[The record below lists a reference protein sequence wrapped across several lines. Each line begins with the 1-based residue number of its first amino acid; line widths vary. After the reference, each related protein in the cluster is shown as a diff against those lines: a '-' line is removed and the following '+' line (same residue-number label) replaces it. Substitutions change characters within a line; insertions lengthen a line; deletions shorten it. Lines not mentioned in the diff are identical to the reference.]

1 LPSTDSTEHRVET
14 YDTTLRDGA
23 QQVGLQF
30 TVADKLRVTRLLDDL
45 GVDVVE
51 GGWPGSNPKDAEYFA
66 RARDLPW
73 RHAALSAFG
82 ATRRP
87 GRGVDDD
94 PNLRALLDSGAPIIA
109 LVGKAWTLHVTEALR
124 TTMEENLAMVAESV
138 AHMAAAGRRVAFD
151 AEHFFD
157 GYAADPAY
165 ALAVAAAAAES
176 GADTVVL
183 CDTNGGSL
191 PTTVARVVREVVAA
205 VPDVRVGVHFHDD
218 SACAVAN
225 SLVAVEAG
233 ATHVQGAANGY
244 GERCGNADLFAIVAG
259 LELKQGLKLLP
270 QDRLAALTAT
280 AHAIAELANLP
291 PDHRQPYVGGAA
303 FTTKAGLHASAIA
316 RRADA
321 YSHVDPARV
330 GNQARVLVSELAG
343 RSNVLAKAGEL
354 GLDLV
359 SDPELGTRV
368 LDRVKELEHR
378 GYAFEVADASFEL
391 LVRRETGD
399 LRPPFGLEGYRVVVE
414 RRVGGSP
421 PVDREDGDGT
431 DLSEATVRLRVDG
444 ERVLAVGEG
453 VGPVHALDQALR
465 RALAGRHP
473 ELEGVRLVDYKVRI
487 LDGRA
492 GTRAVTRVLVTSA
505 DGDGEWTTVGVSD
518 DIVTASW
525 EALADGVLY
534 GLLRA
539 RQPAAVT

>member
-1 LPSTDSTEHRVET
+1 LPSTSTNHRVET

-66 RARDLPW
+66 RAAELPW
-73 RHAALSAFG
+73 RHATLSAFG

-94 PNLRALLDSGAPIIA
+94 PNLRALLDSGAPIVA

-124 TTMEENLAMVAESV
+124 TSLEENLAMVAESV
-138 AHMAAAGRRVAFD
+138 AHVAAAGRRVAFD

-165 ALAVAAAAAES
+165 ALAVATAAAEA

-191 PTTVARVVREVVAA
+191 PTTVARVVSEVVAA
-205 VPDVRVGVHFHDD
+205 LPGVRVGVHFHDD
-218 SACAVAN
+218 AACAVAN

-280 AHAIAELANLP
+280 SHAIAELANLP

-303 FTTKAGLHASAIA
+303 FATKAGLHASAIA

-354 GLDLV
+354 GLDLAG
-359 SDPELGTRV
+359 DPELGGRV

-391 LVRRETGD
+391 LVRREAGMLD
-399 LRPPFGLEGYRVVVE
+399 APFALESYRVVVE
-414 RRVGGSP
+414 RL
-421 PVDREDGDGT
+421 GDGS

-473 ELEGVRLVDYKVRI
+473 ELEAVRLVDFKVRI

-492 GTRAVTRVLVTSA
+492 GTRAVTRVLITSA
-505 DGDGEWTTVGVSD
+505 DGEGEWTTVGVSD

-534 GLLRA
+534 GLLRV
-539 RQPAAVT
+539 RQPAVVLP

>member
-1 LPSTDSTEHRVET
+1 MPSTAHRVET

-73 RHAALSAFG
+73 RHATLSAFG

-94 PNLRALLDSGAPIIA
+94 PNLRALLDSGAPIVA

-124 TTMEENLAMVAESV
+124 TSLEENLAMVAESV
-138 AHMAAAGRRVAFD
+138 AHVAAAGRRVAFD

-165 ALAVAAAAAES
+165 ALAVAEAAALA

-191 PTTVARVVREVVAA
+191 PTAVARVVREVAA
-205 VPDVRVGVHFHDD
+205 ALPAGIRVGVHFHDD

-233 ATHVQGAANGY
+233 ASHVQGAANGY

-303 FTTKAGLHASAIA
+303 FATKAGLHASAIA

-359 SDPELGTRV
+359 TDPELGTRV
-368 LDRVKELEHR
+368 LDRVKELEHE
-378 GYAFEVADASFEL
+378 GYAFEVADASFDL
-391 LVRRETGD
+391 LVRREAGA
-399 LRPPFGLEGYRVVVE
+399 LRSPFDLEGYRVVVE
-414 RRVGGSP
+414 RRV
-421 PVDREDGDGT
+421 EDGDGT

-465 RALAGRHP
+465 RALADRHP
-473 ELEGVRLVDYKVRI
+473 ELEAVRLVDYKVRI

-505 DGDGEWTTVGVSD
+505 DGEDEWTTVGVSD

-534 GLLRA
+534 GLLRV
-539 RQPAAVT
+539 RQPAVVP

>member
-1 LPSTDSTEHRVET
+1 LPSDKPHVET

-73 RHAALSAFG
+73 RHATLSAFG

-94 PNLRALLDSGAPIIA
+94 PNLRALLDSGAPIVA
-109 LVGKAWTLHVTEALR
+109 VVGKAWTLHVTEALR
-124 TTMEENLAMVAESV
+124 TSLDENLAMVAESV
-138 AHMAAAGRRVAFD
+138 AHVAAAGRRVAFD
-151 AEHFFD
+151 AEHFYD

-165 ALAVAAAAAES
+165 ALAVASAAAEA

-183 CDTNGGSL
+183 CDTNGGGL

-205 VPDVRVGVHFHDD
+205 LPGVRVGVHFHDD

-259 LELKQGLKLLP
+259 LELKQGFKVLP

-303 FTTKAGLHASAIA
+303 FATKAGLHASAIA

-330 GNQARVLVSELAG
+330 GNQPRVLVSELAG

-359 SDPELGTRV
+359 TDPELGTRV
-368 LDRVKELEHR
+368 LDRVKELEHQ

-391 LVRRETGD
+391 LVRREAGMLD
-399 LRPPFGLEGYRVVVE
+399 APFALESYRVVVE
-414 RRVGGSP
+414 RQ
-421 PVDREDGDGT
+421 GDGS

-473 ELEGVRLVDYKVRI
+473 ELEAVRLVDFKVRI

-492 GTRAVTRVLVTSA
+492 GTRAVTRVLITSA
-505 DGDGEWTTVGVSD
+505 DGEHEWTTVGVSD

-534 GLLRA
+534 GLLRV
-539 RQPAAVT
+539 RQPAVVVP